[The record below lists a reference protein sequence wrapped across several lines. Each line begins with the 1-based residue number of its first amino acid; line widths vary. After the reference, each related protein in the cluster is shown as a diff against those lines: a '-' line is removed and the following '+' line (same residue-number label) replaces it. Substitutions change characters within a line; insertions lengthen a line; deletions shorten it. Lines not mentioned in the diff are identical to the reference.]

1 MEYKVKTVK
10 TLIADNGKEFG
21 VGMDIG
27 FTVYNKVANYHD
39 RFIGR
44 ITEIRDEVII
54 IDNVELNRGKVDG
67 KMVIALDNIEKN
79 SCNYVYVD

>member
-21 VGMDIG
+21 VGTDIG
-27 FTVYNKVANYHD
+27 FTVYNKVTNYHD

-44 ITEIRDEVII
+44 IKEIRDEVII

-67 KMVIALDNIEKN
+67 EMVIALGNIEKN

>member
-27 FTVYNKVANYHD
+27 FTIYNKVTNYHD
-39 RFIGR
+39 RFIGQ

-54 IDNVELNRGKVDG
+54 IDNVELNKGNIDG

-79 SCNYVYVD
+79 SCNYIYVD

>member
-10 TLIADNGKEFG
+10 TLIADNGKEFR
-21 VGMDIG
+21 VGTDIG
-27 FTVYNKVANYHD
+27 FTVYNKVTNYHD

-44 ITEIRDEVII
+44 IKEIRDEVII
-54 IDNVELNRGKVDG
+54 IDNVELNRGKVNG

-79 SCNYVYVD
+79 SCNYIYVD

>member
-1 MEYKVKTVK
+1 MAYKVKTVK
-10 TLIADNGKEFG
+10 TLIADNGNEFR
-21 VGMDIG
+21 VGTDIG
-27 FTVYNKVANYHD
+27 FTVYNNVTNYHD

-44 ITEIRDEVII
+44 IKEIRDEVII

-79 SCNYVYVD
+79 SCNYIYVD

>member
-10 TLIADNGKEFG
+10 TLIADNGKEFR
-21 VGMDIG
+21 VGTDTG
-27 FTVYNKVANYHD
+27 FTVYNKVTNYHD

-44 ITEIRDEVII
+44 IKEIRDEVII

-79 SCNYVYVD
+79 SCNYIYVD

>member
-10 TLIADNGKEFG
+10 KLIADNGKEFR
-21 VGMDIG
+21 VGTDIG
-27 FTVYNKVANYHD
+27 FTVYNKVTNYHD

-44 ITEIRDEVII
+44 IKEIKDEVII
-54 IDNVELNRGKVDG
+54 IDNVELNKGNIDG

>member
-27 FTVYNKVANYHD
+27 FTVYNKVTNYHD

-44 ITEIRDEVII
+44 IKEIRDEVII

-79 SCNYVYVD
+79 SCNYIYVD

>member
-10 TLIADNGKEFG
+10 TLITDNAKEFG

-27 FTVYNKVANYHD
+27 FTVYNKVTNYHD

-44 ITEIRDEVII
+44 IAEIRDEVII
-54 IDNVELNRGKVDG
+54 IEKVELNREEIDG
-67 KMVIALDNIEKN
+67 KMVIVLDNIEKN
-79 SCNYVYVD
+79 SCNYVFID

>member
-1 MEYKVKTVK
+1 MEYKVKIVK

-27 FTVYNKVANYHD
+27 FTIYNKVTNYHD

-44 ITEIRDEVII
+44 IIEIRDEVII

-79 SCNYVYVD
+79 SCNYIYVD

>member
-10 TLIADNGKEFG
+10 TLIADNGKEFR
-21 VGMDIG
+21 VGTDIG
-27 FTVYNKVANYHD
+27 FTVYNKVTNYHD

-44 ITEIRDEVII
+44 IKEIRDEVII

-79 SCNYVYVD
+79 SCNYIYVD

>member
-21 VGMDIG
+21 VGTDIG
-27 FTVYNKVANYHD
+27 FTVYNKVTNYHD

-54 IDNVELNRGKVDG
+54 IDNVELNKGNIDG

>member
-21 VGMDIG
+21 VGMDIN
-27 FTVYNKVANYHD
+27 FTIYNKVTNYYD

-44 ITEIRDEVII
+44 IKEIRDEVII

>member
-10 TLIADNGKEFG
+10 TLIADNGKEFR
-21 VGMDIG
+21 VGTDIG
-27 FTVYNKVANYHD
+27 FTVYNKCTNYD
-39 RFIGR
+39 DSFIGR
-44 ITEIRDEVII
+44 IKEIRDEVII
-54 IDNVELNRGKVDG
+54 IDNVELNKGNIDG

>member
-27 FTVYNKVANYHD
+27 FTIYNKVTNYHD
-39 RFIGR
+39 GFIGR
-44 ITEIRDEVII
+44 IKEIRDEVII

>member
-1 MEYKVKTVK
+1 MKYKVKNVR

-27 FTVYNKVANYHD
+27 FTVYNKVTNYHD

-44 ITEIRDEVII
+44 IAEIRDEVII

-79 SCNYVYVD
+79 NCNYVYVD

>member
-1 MEYKVKTVK
+1 MEYKVKTVR
-10 TLIADNGKEFG
+10 TLIADNGKEFR
-21 VGMDIG
+21 VGTDIG
-27 FTVYNKVANYHD
+27 FTVYNKVTNYHD

-44 ITEIRDEVII
+44 IKEIRDEVII

-79 SCNYVYVD
+79 SCNYIYVD

>member
-27 FTVYNKVANYHD
+27 FTVYNKVTNYHD
-39 RFIGR
+39 RFICR
-44 ITEIRDEVII
+44 IAEIRDEVII

-79 SCNYVYVD
+79 SCNYIYVD

>member
-10 TLIADNGKEFG
+10 TLIADNGKEFR
-21 VGMDIG
+21 VGTDIW
-27 FTVYNKVANYHD
+27 FTVYNKVTNYHD

-44 ITEIRDEVII
+44 IKEIRDEVII

>member
-1 MEYKVKTVK
+1 MEYKVKTVR
-10 TLIADNGKEFG
+10 TLIADNGKEFR
-21 VGMDIG
+21 VGTDIG
-27 FTVYNKVANYHD
+27 FTVYNKVTNYHD

-44 ITEIRDEVII
+44 IKEIRDEVII

>member
-21 VGMDIG
+21 VGTDIG
-27 FTVYNKVANYHD
+27 FTVYNKVTNYHD

-44 ITEIRDEVII
+44 IIEIRDEVII

-79 SCNYVYVD
+79 SCNYIYVD

>member
-21 VGMDIG
+21 VGTDIG
-27 FTVYNKVANYHD
+27 FTVYNKVTNYYD

-44 ITEIRDEVII
+44 IKEIRDEVII

-79 SCNYVYVD
+79 SCNYIYVD

>member
-1 MEYKVKTVK
+1 MEYKVKTVR

-21 VGMDIG
+21 VGTDIG
-27 FTVYNKVANYHD
+27 FTVYNKVTNYPD

-44 ITEIRDEVII
+44 ITEIKDEVII
-54 IDNVELNRGKVDG
+54 IDNVEINKGKVDE

>member
-1 MEYKVKTVK
+1 MEYKVKTVR
-10 TLIADNGKEFG
+10 TLIADNGKEFR
-21 VGMDIG
+21 VGTDIG
-27 FTVYNKVANYHD
+27 FTVYNKVTNYHD

-44 ITEIRDEVII
+44 IKEIRDEVII

-79 SCNYVYVD
+79 SCNYVYVG

>member
-10 TLIADNGKEFG
+10 NLITDNGKEFG
-21 VGMDIG
+21 VGTDIG
-27 FTVYNKVANYHD
+27 FIVYNKVTNYHD

-44 ITEIRDEVII
+44 IKEIRDEVII
-54 IDNVELNRGKVDG
+54 IDNIELNRGKVDG

-79 SCNYVYVD
+79 SCNYIYVD

>member
-21 VGMDIG
+21 VGTDIG
-27 FTVYNKVANYHD
+27 FTVYNKVTNYYD

-44 ITEIRDEVII
+44 IKEIRDEVII
-54 IDNVELNRGKVDG
+54 IDNVELNKGNIDG

>member
-21 VGMDIG
+21 VGTDIG
-27 FTVYNKVANYHD
+27 FTVYNKVTNYHD

-44 ITEIRDEVII
+44 IEEMRDEVII

-79 SCNYVYVD
+79 SCNYIYVD